1 MEFWYNENMKKAF
14 SPEYKVKVALEAI
27 KGIKSMSE
35 IASAYEVHPTQIGFW
50 RRQLIERAPSLFT
63 DKRAKDGKTP
73 ERIMDELY
81 KVIGQRDIEI
91 EWMKKNL
98 QLMDT

>member
-1 MEFWYNENMKKAF
+1 MKKAF
-14 SPEYKVKVALEAI
+14 SAAFKVKVAIEAI
-27 KGIKSMSE
+27 KGIKSTSE

-50 RRQLIERAPSLFT
+50 KHQLIERAPTLFT
-63 DKRAKDGKTP
+63 DKRVKDGKTH

-81 KVIGQRDIEI
+81 KVIGQRDVEI

>member
-1 MEFWYNENMKKAF
+1 MKKVFSAAF
-14 SPEYKVKVALEAI
+14 KVKVAIEAM
-27 KGIKSMSE
+27 KGIKSVSE

-50 RRQLIERAPSLFT
+50 KRQLIERAPTLFT
-63 DKRAKDGKTP
+63 DKRAKDGKTS

-81 KVIGQRDIEI
+81 KVIGQRDVEI

>member
-1 MEFWYNENMKKAF
+1 MKKSF
-14 SPEYKVKVALEAI
+14 SPEYKVKVAIEAI

-35 IASAYEVHPTQIGFW
+35 IASVYGVHPTQIGFW
-50 RRQLIERAPSLFT
+50 KRQLMERASTLFT

-81 KVIGQRDIEI
+81 KVIGKRDIEI

>member
-1 MEFWYNENMKKAF
+1 MKKEF
-14 SPEYKVKVALEAI
+14 SAEFKVKVAIEAL

-35 IASAYEVHPTQIGFW
+35 IASTYEVHPTQIGFW
-50 RRQLIERAPSLFT
+50 KRQLMERAPTLFT

-81 KVIGQRDIEI
+81 KVIGQRDVEI